1 MNHRFNA
8 SRNRGFT
15 LVEGLATLTLGSLV
29 LATGIPALSELMAS
43 NSIRSE
49 VNSLVAHL
57 QLTRSEAIK
66 TGHRAVLCPSADG
79 AHCLGSA
86 DWGKG
91 YMVFVDEDADRTRDL
106 SERVV
111 RFRNITG
118 DSLQIDAGSRRTVT
132 YQATGWAPGSNLTI
146 AVCDSAD
153 RAEPR
158 AVVVSMTGRPR
169 TADVDPSGMPLSCS

>member
-8 SRNRGFT
+8 SHNRGLT
-15 LVEGLATLTLGSLV
+15 LVESLATLTLGSLV

-66 TGHRAVLCPSADG
+66 TGHRTVLCPSADG
-79 AHCLGSA
+79 AHCLGSS
-86 DWGKG
+86 DWGNG

-111 RFRNITG
+111 RFREI
-118 DSLQIDAGSRRTVT
+118 
-132 YQATGWAPGSNLTI
+132 
-146 AVCDSAD
+146 
-153 RAEPR
+153 
-158 AVVVSMTGRPR
+158 
-169 TADVDPSGMPLSCS
+169 SG